1 MATQSVQHQR
11 RVVVTGLGFITSIG
25 NNREQ
30 VLSSLRERRTG
41 IEYFKPLERTG
52 VNVRLAGTV
61 KEFTFPEL
69 RSDEWIYPSEYKIER
84 TQLRSLAPNGV
95 YAYCAM
101 QQAINDAQLPPDLV
115 SNPRTG
121 AMCAS
126 NGSGW
131 LTYEYL
137 DMMLEKGPQ
146 RCNPM
151 AMVASIAGT
160 LNMNLVACFGIKG
173 HSLGFSS
180 ACASSAHATGAAIDR
195 IRMNRQDI
203 MFVVGGED
211 CNLFSI
217 LPFVGS
223 RALTTATDPTT
234 APSPFDKERDGFV
247 VAGGAAVLVLEE
259 LEHAKARGVPIY
271 AEVLGWGEA
280 SDGYSVMA
288 PEPQGDGLSR
298 AMASAIDDSGIA
310 ASEVDYINAHATA
323 TPVGDAAEVNAIK
336 RVFGKEKT
344 PYVSSTKALTGH
356 GLSLAGAMEAGFCCL
371 ALKEGFVPVSA
382 NIKEVDPEFAGVS
395 IVAEPIDYA
404 PKVAMTNSSG
414 FGGTNV
420 ALVLRRWENSGG
432 SNGANGAD

>member
-1 MATQSVQHQR
+1 MVSQNANER
-11 RVVVTGLGFITSIG
+11 RIVVTGLGFITSIG
-25 NNREQ
+25 NSRED
-30 VLSSLRERRTG
+30 VLTSLRECRTG
-41 IEYFKPLERTG
+41 IEYYTPLERTG

-61 KEFTFPEL
+61 KGFEFPEV

-84 TQLRSLAPNGV
+84 TQLRSLAPNAV

-101 QQAINDAQLPPDLV
+101 EQAIKDAQLPRDLV

-137 DMMLEKGPQ
+137 SQMLAKGPQ
-146 RCNPM
+146 RVNPM
-151 AMVASIAGT
+151 AMIASIAGT

-173 HSLGFSS
+173 HSSGFSS

-195 IRMNRQDI
+195 IRMNRQDV

-211 CNLFSI
+211 CNLFSV

-223 RALTTATDPTT
+223 RALTTATDPTK
-234 APSPFDKERDGFV
+234 APSPFDKNRDGFV
-247 VAGGAAVLVLEE
+247 VAGGAAVMVLEE
-259 LEHAKARGVPIY
+259 MEHAKRRGVPIY

-288 PEPQGDGLSR
+288 PEPEGDGLSR
-298 AMASAIDDSGIA
+298 AMESAIADSGIQPGD
-310 ASEVDYINAHATA
+310 VDYINAHATA

-336 RVFGKEKT
+336 RVFGTEKT

-382 NIKEVDPEFAGVS
+382 NIAEVDPEFAGVA
-395 IVAEPIDYA
+395 IVKEPIDYA
-404 PKVAMTNSSG
+404 PKVAVTNSSG

-420 ALVLRRWENSGG
+420 ALVLRRWDG
-432 SNGANGAD
+432 D

>member
-1 MATQSVQHQR
+1 MSTHANGQR

-25 NNREQ
+25 NSQEQ
-30 VLSSLRERRTG
+30 VLTSLRECRTG
-41 IEYFKPLERTG
+41 IEYYTPLERTG

-61 KEFTFPEL
+61 KDFDFPEV
-69 RSDEWIYPSEYKIER
+69 RSDEWVYPEEYKIER

-101 QQAINDAQLPPDLV
+101 EQAIKDAQLPKELV

-131 LTYEYL
+131 LTYQYL
-137 DMMLEKGPQ
+137 DQMLEKGPQ
-146 RCNPM
+146 RVNPM

-160 LNMNLVACFGIKG
+160 LNMNLVACFQIKG

-195 IRMNRQDI
+195 IRMDRQDI

-211 CNLFSI
+211 CNLFSV

-223 RALTTATDPTT
+223 RALTTATDPNK
-234 APSPFDKERDGFV
+234 APSPFDKKRDGFV
-247 VAGGAAVLVLEE
+247 VAGGAAVMVLEE
-259 LEHAKARGVPIY
+259 LEHAKRRGVPIY
-271 AEVLGWGEA
+271 AEVMGWGEA
-280 SDGYSVMA
+280 SDGFSVMA
-288 PEPQGDGLSR
+288 PEPQGDGLAR
-298 AMASAIDDSGIA
+298 AMQSAIDDSGLSPA
-310 ASEVDYINAHATA
+310 DVDYINAHATA
-323 TPVGDAAEVNAIK
+323 TPVGDAAEVKAIK
-336 RVFGKEKT
+336 RVFGEEKT

-382 NIKEVDPEFAGVS
+382 NITEVDPEFAGVS
-395 IVAEPIDYA
+395 VVTEQIDYA
-404 PKVAMTNSSG
+404 PRVAMTNSSG

-420 ALVLRRWENSGG
+420 SLVLRRWEN
-432 SNGANGAD
+432 N

>member
-1 MATQSVQHQR
+1 
-11 RVVVTGLGFITSIG
+11 
-25 NNREQ
+25 
-30 VLSSLRERRTG
+30 
-41 IEYFKPLERTG
+41 LERTG

-61 KEFTFPEL
+61 KDFTFPEI

-101 QQAINDAQLPPDLV
+101 EQAIKDAQLAPDIV

-180 ACASSAHATGAAIDR
+180 ACASSAHAMGAAVDR
-195 IRMNRQDI
+195 IRLDRQDT

-234 APSPFDKERDGFV
+234 APRPFDRKRDGFV

-259 LEHAKARGVPIY
+259 LEHAQRRGASIY

-298 AMASAIDDSGIA
+298 AMNSAIQDSGI
-310 ASEVDYINAHATA
+310 SPQDVDYINAHATA
-323 TPVGDAAEVNAIK
+323 TPVGDAAEIKAIQ
-336 RVFGKEKT
+336 RVFGTEKT

-382 NIKEVDPEFAGVS
+382 NITEVDPEFAGVS
-395 IVAEPIDYA
+395 VVTEPIDAA
-404 PKVAMTNSSG
+404 PKVAITNSSG

-420 ALVLRRWENSGG
+420 TVAMRRWDGS
-432 SNGANGAD
+432 SNGDAQHNGAL